1 MRRVRRLLV
10 PVILSVVAAACGAS
24 PEVRETVAARHR
36 SAALGAPGGLG
47 GEAAAPAAD
56 QAGTT
61 EATLGSA
68 DLSGGPAAAKAG
80 STPVTASPS
89 GFDGSRSV
97 VTSGPLAA
105 RSTGPASARA
115 SAQSAPPAAGTPG
128 GPSPGAGPVDPTPGG
143 NGGAT
148 DVGVT
153 ARSVKV
159 GGLFFNGSWLD
170 KYSQVAEQ
178 AAVAYF
184 RYVNDQGGV
193 HGRKI
198 EFVGCDTAGT
208 VNGTQGCAR
217 KLAEQEKVFSLGP
230 SLDFN
235 LDTTVPYLAQHKLP
249 WIGSPGLYDA
259 EFDSPYMFASQYRG
273 REMGAIAA
281 TFMAGDKKA
290 RTIGVSW
297 NTQPPGPPCF
307 EGVRRIADAMG
318 ARIVVDASNGPTE
331 SDLSPQVIRMRSA
344 NPDAIIFCNDPVNA
358 VKFVQAAGRQNYKP
372 PAGWIG
378 AFCLADDVPQAMGP
392 AGVGFY
398 CVTSYD
404 PYFGNTPGI
413 VEMNRITRHYFPS
426 HFHHAYTMPVFAG
439 AKIFVEA
446 LRRVGPNLTR
456 ERLLA
461 VMRSMD
467 AYDTRM
473 GMTFNFADRS
483 RERASGMV
491 MEADGDLRWK
501 PVTGRFEVGG

>member
-1 MRRVRRLLV
+1 MLSTRRIALLAALL
-10 PVILSVVAAACGAS
+10 LSVVGAACGAA

-36 SAALGAPGGLG
+36 AAALGAPGGLTA
-47 GEAAAPAAD
+47 EAAA
-56 QAGTT
+56 
-61 EATLGSA
+61 SA
-68 DLSGGPAAAKAG
+68 DASGALPEGTVDDAGSPAPMGDGAGAAGSPSAGRTARADNPARSLTTGPVAVAAPGGSGPPAPATAAGAAGRTAASGPAAVA
-80 STPVTASPS
+80 
-89 GFDGSRSV
+89 
-97 VTSGPLAA
+97 
-105 RSTGPASARA
+105 
-115 SAQSAPPAAGTPG
+115 
-128 GPSPGAGPVDPTPGG
+128 GG

-153 ARSVKV
+153 GTSIKI

-208 VNGTQGCAR
+208 VNGTQGCIR
-217 KLAEQEKVFSLGP
+217 KLGEQDKVFSLGP

-235 LDTTVPYLAQHKLP
+235 LDTTLPYLAEKKLP
-249 WIGSPGLYDA
+249 WVGSPGLYDA
-259 EFDSPYMFASQYRG
+259 EFDSPYMFPSQYRG

-281 TFMAGDKKA
+281 TFMLRQQKA

-307 EGVRRIADAMG
+307 EGVRRVADALG

-344 NPDAIIFCNDPVNA
+344 NPDAIVFCNDPVNA
-358 VKFVQAAGRQNYKP
+358 VKFVQAAGRQNYQP

-392 AGVGFY
+392 AGVGFF
-398 CVTSYD
+398 CLSSYD
-404 PYFGNTPGI
+404 HYRSSTPGI
-413 VEMNRITRHYFPS
+413 VEMNQITSYYFPS

-439 AKIFVEA
+439 AKILVEA

-456 ERLLA
+456 EGLLTA
-461 VMRSMD
+461 MRGIG

-473 GMTFNFADRS
+473 GISFNFADRS
-483 RERASGMV
+483 RERASGIV
-491 MEADGDLRWK
+491 MQADGDLRWK
-501 PVTGRFEVGG
+501 QVGDRFAVGG